1 MQRRVSSSCRKV
13 VTQLSVENYDDT
25 LIVDYI
31 NATTVTAE
39 TGIKACPPVPA
50 CFHKDYQWNRIPR
63 VEHGGHQ
70 FHHGIGL
77 YPPVGVFESHGQ
89 SLRFCACRLVA
100 DMKDTNVAEAKTFS
114 PTTLLLRAESKTPC
128 AEWEQAVNAP
138 RWSRSDGHVKPGR
151 TNVGRKATGIAVATL
166 HGLASH
172 IHSRNGPHPVKKVIR
187 QWITAATVSQVDHHI
202 SERCSSQTSDSYRR
216 PLKRKYILAMYFAL
230 GTQIVADC
238 RDRGRYGYA
247 SGYASGNF
255 SKISKFLK
263 YSPRLCPQA
272 TPQGK

>member
-1 MQRRVSSSCRKV
+1 
-13 VTQLSVENYDDT
+13 VENYDDT

-77 YPPVGVFESHGQ
+77 YPPVGVLESHGQ

-114 PTTLLLRAESKTPC
+114 PTTLLVHPGRSGCRLSQTNPC

-151 TNVGRKATGIAVATL
+151 TNVAPG
-166 HGLASH
+166 
-172 IHSRNGPHPVKKVIR
+172 
-187 QWITAATVSQVDHHI
+187 
-202 SERCSSQTSDSYRR
+202 
-216 PLKRKYILAMYFAL
+216 FAL
-230 GTQIVADC
+230 RLRPRANKNLHIP
-238 RDRGRYGYA
+238 
-247 SGYASGNF
+247 SGYASG
-255 SKISKFLK
+255 
-263 YSPRLCPQA
+263 PQA
-272 TPQGK
+272 LPSGYAPGQIKICIFPQAMPQAFYCTGLQSQTNRCADWEQAVNAPHWLMLTLVTTRTYERCR